1 MKIFE
6 LASWGAVC
14 LALGAPAAA
23 QSVSEKL
30 NVGARGYAQYQQYCA
45 SCHGMLADGRGL
57 VAPVLTV
64 APTNLRTLGQRYGM
78 PLPKQELMGFIDGRR
93 PVVAH
98 GSREMPIWGVRL
110 YEDVPSLTP
119 EARKRGAI
127 LVILD
132 YLESIQE
139 SK

>member
-1 MKIFE
+1 
-6 LASWGAVC
+6 
-14 LALGAPAAA
+14 
-23 QSVSEKL
+23 
-30 NVGARGYAQYQQYCA
+30 
-45 SCHGMLADGRGL
+45 